1 MDRTSM
7 AGAAQPKPFSQAI
20 GDDPSLGQTGTD
32 AMHPPEPASESKLRA
47 RTMRRDLLLLRA
59 LQSRSLGSAIRWFID
74 PQRILQLGMGFWSSR
89 VVLTAVEMG
98 LFTELAKRPRSLQDI
113 IEHFGWHPRAAHAF
127 LEALVGMNLLDRDTS
142 GVYSNSGQ
150 AALFLDRDKSSY
162 VGGLLELSSTRLY
175 DLWSGLGDLL
185 KTGLPQAKEAQDEND
200 FFGTLYRDPE
210 ALRKFLSGMTGIS
223 MGEAV
228 PIAAHFPWKRFRT
241 FVDIGAAQGVLPVVV
256 ALTHPHLTGASY
268 DLAAVQ
274 PVFEDYVASF
284 GLSERLRFLPGDMHE
299 GPLPSAD
306 VICFG
311 HLLHGFGEEKRRAL
325 IDKSYAALPP
335 GGAILIYDAMI
346 AAGRRRN
353 YISFLSSL
361 NIMLETRD
369 GFEATTDQCAQWLR
383 DAGFVRVTAR
393 HVLGPTSMVLGFK
406 PQGAR
411 P

>member
-1 MDRTSM
+1 MNHSGVVAARKSRT
-7 AGAAQPKPFSQAI
+7 
-20 GDDPSLGQTGTD
+20 
-32 AMHPPEPASESKLRA
+32 RA
-47 RTMRRDLLLLRA
+47 MRRDLLLLRV
-59 LQSRSLGSAIRWFID
+59 LQSRSLGPALRLLID
-74 PQRILQLGMGFWSSR
+74 PQRVLQLGMGFWSSR

-98 LFTELAKRPRSLQDI
+98 LFTELAKRPRPLQ
-113 IEHFGWHPRAAHAF
+113 EVSAHFGWHSRAAYAF
-127 LEALVGMNLLDRDTS
+127 LEALVGLELLTRDGA
-142 GVYSNSGQ
+142 GVYANSRQ
-150 AALFLDRDKSSY
+150 AALFLDRAQPSY
-162 VGGLLELSSTRLY
+162 LGGLLELSSTRLY

-185 KTGLPQAKEAQDEND
+185 KTGRPQAKEEQDGSD

-210 ALRKFLSGMTGIS
+210 SLRKFLSGMTGIS

-268 DLAAVQ
+268 DLSAVQ
-274 PVFEDYVASF
+274 PIFEDYVASY
-284 GLSERLRFLPGDMHE
+284 GLSERLRFLPGDIHE
-299 GPLPSAD
+299 GPFPSAE

-325 IDKSYAALPP
+325 IAKSYAALPP

-369 GFEATTDQCAQWLR
+369 GFEATTEQCAQWLR
-383 DAGFVRVTAR
+383 DTGFLRVTTR
-393 HVLGPTSMVLGFK
+393 HVLGPTSMVLGYK
-406 PQGAR
+406 PRGAR

>member
-1 MDRTSM
+1 MDRSHSRDASSNESD
-7 AGAAQPKPFSQAI
+7 AGA
-20 GDDPSLGQTGTD
+20 
-32 AMHPPEPASESKLRA
+32 MNHPGVVAARKSRTRA
-47 RTMRRDLLLLRA
+47 MRRDLMLLRV
-59 LQSRSLGSAIRWFID
+59 LQSRSLGPALRLLVD
-74 PQRILQLGMGFWSSR
+74 PQRVLQLGMGFWSSR

-98 LFTELAKRPRSLQDI
+98 LFTELAKRPRPLQEVID
-113 IEHFGWHPRAAHAF
+113 HFGWHSRAAHAF
-127 LEALVGMNLLDRDTS
+127 LEALVGLELLTRDAA
-142 GVYSNSGQ
+142 GVYANSRQ
-150 AALFLDRDKSSY
+150 AALFLDRAQPSY
-162 VGGLLELSSTRLY
+162 LGGLLELSSTRLY

-185 KTGLPQAKEAQDEND
+185 KTGRPQAKEDTDGSD

-228 PIAAHFPWKRFRT
+228 PIAAHFPWKRFKT
-241 FVDIGAAQGVLPVVV
+241 FVDVGAAQGVLPVVV

-268 DLAAVQ
+268 DLAAVK

-284 GLSERLRFLPGDMHE
+284 DLSERLRFLPGDMHE

-311 HLLHGFGEEKRRAL
+311 HLLHGFGEEQRRAL
-325 IDKSYAALPP
+325 IAKSYAALPP

-383 DAGFVRVTAR
+383 DAGFVRVTTR
-393 HVLGPTSMVLGFK
+393 HVLGPTSMVLGYK
-406 PQGAR
+406 PRGAR